1 MNFTHLRAF
10 YSVARNKS
18 FTLACR
24 ELNVSQSTVSLHVME
39 LERFYNIPLLNRTGR
54 NFELTK
60 EGQLVLSYAEKIFS
74 LSNEMENT
82 LEDLNQLHSGT
93 LKIGVTLVTLKN
105 FVPNFVSSLKSKH
118 PEIKIQVFTGVSN
131 DILSKVIDYEYHVGV
146 LARMTYP
153 DNLITRQISKVGLHF
168 ITSDK
173 FKEKI
178 DLKDLAN
185 YPIILPSEGAAVREI
200 IIYEFKKRNIPLNIY
215 LETEDPEILKSM
227 VHAGVG
233 GAFLPLG
240 AIDEELKEKKFRVV
254 EISDQLH
261 FYYDMIFLEERRTTK
276 SVRAII
282 SAINDLGSFEN
293 P

>member
-10 YSVARNKS
+10 YSVARNNS
-18 FTLACR
+18 FTLACK
-24 ELNVSQSTVSLHVME
+24 ELNVSQSTVSLQVME
-39 LERFYNIPLLNRTGR
+39 LERNYNIPLINRKGR
-54 NFELTK
+54 NLELTK
-60 EGQLVLSYAEKIFS
+60 EGYIVLAYAEKIFS

-105 FVPNFVSSLKSKH
+105 FVPNFISSLKAEH
-118 PEIKIQVFTGVSN
+118 PDIKIQIFTGVSK
-131 DILSKVIDYEYHVGV
+131 DILSKVIDHEYHVGV
-146 LARMTYP
+146 LARLTYP
-153 DNLITRQISKVGLHF
+153 DNLIARQISKVGLHF
-168 ITSDK
+168 ITNDK

-178 DLKDLAN
+178 ELKELAN
-185 YPIILPSEGAAVREI
+185 YPLILPSEGAAVREI
-200 IIYEFKKRNIPLNIY
+200 IINKFKNRNIPLNIY
-215 LETEDPEILKSM
+215 LETEDPEILKSL

-233 GAFLPLG
+233 GAFLPLS
-240 AIDEELKEKKFRVV
+240 AIDKELKEKKFKIV
-254 EISDQLH
+254 EINDPFH
-261 FYYDMIFLEERRTTK
+261 FFYDLIFLEERRATK

>member
-39 LERFYNIPLLNRTGR
+39 LERFYNIPLINRTGR

-105 FVPNFVSSLKSKH
+105 FVPNFISSLKSKH

-168 ITSDK
+168 ITSEK
-173 FKEKI
+173 LKEKI

-227 VHAGVG
+227 VHSGVG
-233 GAFLPLG
+233 GAFLPLS
-240 AIDEELKEKKFRVV
+240 AIDEELKEQKFRVV
-254 EISDQLH
+254 EISDQLY
-261 FYYDMIFLEERRTTK
+261 FYYDMIFLEERRTTRP
-276 SVRAII
+276 VRAII